1 MEMMLDKK
9 QTQAIFLFEF
19 KMGHKAMETA
29 HNINSASGPG
39 TASEHT
45 TQGGSRS
52 FEKETSA
59 LKMRRFSGW
68 PLEADNNWE
77 DHQSWFFYN
86 DMRSCPRTQHQP
98 FYSRLALKPTGK
110 VKKLGEWV
118 PHELTAN
125 QKNISFWSLYSLIL
139 HNNNEPF
146 LNWIVM
152 CNEK

>member
-1 MEMMLDKK
+1 MEMILDKK
-9 QTQAIFLFEF
+9 QTWAIFLFEF
-19 KMGHKAMETA
+19 KMGHKAVHLA
-29 HNINSASGPG
+29 QKLLANI
-39 TASEHT
+39 
-45 TQGGSRS
+45 QRKGGSRR
-52 FEKETSA
+52 FKETSA
-59 LKMRRFSGW
+59 LKMRRFIGW

-77 DHQSWFFYN
+77 EHQSWSFYN

-98 FYSRLALKPTGK
+98 FYRRLALKPTGK
-110 VKKLGEWV
+110 VKKLGKWV

-125 QKNISFWSLYSLIL
+125 QNKISFLSLYSLLL